1 MPRCRLQSDK
11 ETRSSKVIMSGPLEQ
26 AGVEDVL
33 SSIRRLV
40 SEDNRKTRPSG
51 GARRAEGLRPRLVL
65 TPALR
70 VPPPVDKDTRA
81 AKPELLDQDAY
92 LENPEGND
100 VNGADAAQEHSKAVS
115 GSDANV
121 AVDPQGAER
130 TFLGGADTVE
140 HAASLDMFRL
150 NKTIVESDDASDQ
163 TPDEDVLPWK
173 NPEATLYG
181 VSENV
186 QDDDTEAENMA
197 EPSQSATGGAAYADE
212 DASVSD
218 TAEVSHLHNASAR
231 QRAAAVVRKIAEME
245 AATAQSAAVPHWEPD
260 ASQNGPFA
268 SELRSPAS
276 TDWDE
281 AETQE
286 AANIADQTGDVEHMD
301 ADDIA
306 EHFAADVI
314 DATAEDISADI
325 AASTLDDLD
334 DATLIDEDMLRDMVV
349 EIVRQELQG
358 SLGEKITRNVRKLV
372 RREIQ
377 RALAAHDIL

>member
-1 MPRCRLQSDK
+1 
-11 ETRSSKVIMSGPLEQ
+11 MSGPLEQ

-51 GARRAEGLRPRLVL
+51 GARRPEGLRPRLVL

-70 VPPPVDKDTRA
+70 VPPTTDLEPAAAEDDDLHLEDADSDDLDTVEA
-81 AKPELLDQDAY
+81 AQ
-92 LENPEGND
+92 G
-100 VNGADAAQEHSKAVS
+100 GADADLGQEGA
-115 GSDANV
+115 SDAAV
-121 AVDPQGAER
+121 APQDPKP

-150 NKTIVESDDASDQ
+150 NKTVSEDIESAEETSE
-163 TPDEDVLPWK
+163 DEVLPWK
-173 NPEATLYG
+173 DPEATLYSA
-181 VSENV
+181 SEIV
-186 QDDDTEAENMA
+186 TGDETADDEAVDTADDDAVDKNVMVEAVHQV
-197 EPSQSATGGAAYADE
+197 EPE
-212 DASVSD
+212 PMPD
-218 TAEVSHLHNASAR
+218 TAEVTHLHNASAR

-245 AATAQSAAVPHWEPD
+245 AATAQSATSSPQWEPD

-268 SELRSPAS
+268 SETMTSAS
-276 TDWDE
+276 NDWDAPE
-281 AETQE
+281 RVDSAETVDRP
-286 AANIADQTGDVEHMD
+286 AASQQVD

-306 EHFAADVI
+306 AQLTADVI
-314 DATAEDISADI
+314 DATAEDVSADI
-325 AASTLDDLD
+325 AENTLDDLD
-334 DATLIDEDMLRDMVV
+334 DATLIDEDMLRDLVV
-349 EIVRQELQG
+349 EIVRKELQG